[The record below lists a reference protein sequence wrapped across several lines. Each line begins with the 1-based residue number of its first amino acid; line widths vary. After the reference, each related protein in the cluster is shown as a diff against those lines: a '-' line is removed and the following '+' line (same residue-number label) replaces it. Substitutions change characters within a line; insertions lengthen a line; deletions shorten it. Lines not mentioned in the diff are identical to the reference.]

1 MIIELQ
7 LERCRLSFITSRGIM
22 KLTAFVLLGAALG
35 VTCATTVRVRA
46 PGALRTHRSALRMSG
61 SEQSP
66 EEVTKKWGL
75 EAGLF
80 KALTNKEEGA
90 QGDKL
95 TTAKDLLTQYGAA
108 YLLTSIPLAIV
119 SFTLC
124 YVLVD
129 NGVDVS
135 ALLAKVGINVSGGAE
150 KAGTVAIAYAAH
162 KAASPIRFPPT
173 VALTPVVARLIGK
186 KKEGEAQ

>member
-1 MIIELQ
+1 MLGSQ
-7 LERCRLSFITSRGIM
+7 
-22 KLTAFVLLGAALG
+22 LTALVLLGAALG
-35 VTCATTVRVRA
+35 ASCATVRVRA
-46 PGALRTHRSALRMSG
+46 PSALRAHRPALRMSET
-61 SEQSP
+61 EQSP
-66 EEVTKKWGL
+66 DEVAKKWGL

-80 KALTNKEEGA
+80 KALTSKGEGGEA
-90 QGDKL
+90 TSKL

-119 SFTLC
+119 SFALC

-186 KKEGEAQ
+186 KKEGGDEQ